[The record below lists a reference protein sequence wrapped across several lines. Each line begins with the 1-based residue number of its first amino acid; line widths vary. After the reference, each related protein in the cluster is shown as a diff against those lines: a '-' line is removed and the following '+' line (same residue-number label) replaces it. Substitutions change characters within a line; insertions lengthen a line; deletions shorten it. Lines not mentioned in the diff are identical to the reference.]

1 MGKYID
7 TSVFNKGGNIW
18 KNPLNFVYLY
28 AYQSNTCLGNKL
40 YAIYLCTFWLF
51 VAINGY
57 NIGNNVSNNSGGFF
71 KWAPNGGLNYE

>member
-1 MGKYID
+1 M
-7 TSVFNKGGNIW
+7 
-18 KNPLNFVYLY
+18 Y
-28 AYQSNTCLGNKL
+28 AYQSNSCLENKL

-51 VAINGY
+51 IAINGY